1 MRRGIDPSFLSK
13 EDLSYYLCGYR
24 AFLISVVEGNRERT
38 DSVRQMEKLLR
49 KLEMVLRE
57 LAI

>member
-13 EDLSYYLCGYR
+13 EDLIYYLCGYR

-57 LAI
+57 LAV